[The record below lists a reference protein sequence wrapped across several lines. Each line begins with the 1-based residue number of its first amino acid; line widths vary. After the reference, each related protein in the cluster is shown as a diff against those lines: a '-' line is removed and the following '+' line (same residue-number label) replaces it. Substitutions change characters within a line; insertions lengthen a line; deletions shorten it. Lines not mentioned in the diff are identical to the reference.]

1 MILLLTAADQII
13 KIIVKNYYG
22 VTIPIIE
29 KILYF
34 MPKLNNKYSWINSLF
49 DLGLGKAVHII
60 FAGVLLFIAY
70 FGFEYYYMK
79 KGQSNIM
86 CLMETFLVSGALCSL
101 IDKIFWNGSLDYIFL
116 KGFFVFD
123 LKDCY
128 ITTFEIAAFI
138 LIAKNWKN
146 ISKISEKELLIS
158 YFGFIKGRLLLN
170 KKADVS

>member
-1 MILLLTAADQII
+1 MVLLLTAADQII

-22 VTIPIIE
+22 VTTPIIE

-34 MPKLNNKYSWINSLF
+34 MPKLNNKYSWINYLF
-49 DLGLGKAVHII
+49 DLGLGKAAHIVI
-60 FAGVLLFIAY
+60 AGVLLFIAY

-79 KGQSNIM
+79 KGQNNIM
-86 CLMETFLVSGALCSL
+86 CLLEAFLVSGAVCSL

-128 ITTFEIAAFI
+128 ITIFEITAFI
-138 LIAKNWKN
+138 MIAKNWKS
-146 ISKISEKELLIS
+146 ISKISGKELLMS
-158 YFGFIKGRLLLN
+158 YFGFVKRSLQL
-170 KKADVS
+170 KR